1 MNQEK
6 SVYITFIM
14 ENRGIYLEQKLFQ
27 DKYMISIQSY
37 KKKNKQKKSPTVCTN
52 HLPSLRYF
60 QLYILSL
67 HKLKAVI
74 MNGDPFNQILVKST

>member
-37 KKKNKQKKSPTVCTN
+37 KKENKKKNP
-52 HLPSLRYF
+52 L
-60 QLYILSL
+60 LYAQTIYQVISNY
-67 HKLKAVI
+67 KYYPFKAVI
-74 MNGDPFNQILVKST
+74 MN

>member
-6 SVYITFIM
+6 SVYNTSIM

-37 KKKNKQKKSPTVCTN
+37 IKQKKNQKKPT
-52 HLPSLRYF
+52 L
-60 QLYILSL
+60 LYAQTIYQ
-67 HKLKAVI
+67 V
-74 MNGDPFNQILVKST
+74 